1 MKASASA
8 MQTIAIRKYEL
19 SQPIVRR
26 EQRIAFERIHRA
38 FAQAWSEVAGDGL
51 ANHVAL
57 EFDGLEFGTFSSVE
71 VDQGPRAQ
79 ISLFTVAP
87 ASVNGFLMMTG
98 AFARWMVAHRLG
110 LKSASQK
117 SASKEKLEVPFT
129 RIEAAVAREIT
140 RSMLARLGEA
150 YRAANLGN
158 LGSVRPCDNTADSFG
173 FAPEEPL
180 ALLSFHL
187 DASDDRRVLI
197 GLSSSIL
204 NSLTE
209 PLPETPADC
218 NGRDAVASAVR
229 RLPIDVDVVLGS
241 WKVPLHELLEL
252 RAGDRIVLPD
262 GEDAS
267 LSASGVR
274 VRRAR
279 VELRGPGAR
288 IAIGRAAAR

>member
-1 MKASASA
+1 MRPASAA
-8 MQTIAIRKYEL
+8 MQTTPARKYEL
-19 SQPIVRR
+19 GQPIIRR
-26 EQRIAFERIHRA
+26 EQRIAFERIHHA
-38 FAQAWSEVAGDGL
+38 FAQAWSEAAVGDL
-51 ANHVAL
+51 PDDAAL
-57 EFDGLEFGTFSSVE
+57 EFDGLDFGTIASVAIDPSSC
-71 VDQGPRAQ
+71 AQ

-87 ASVNGFLMMTG
+87 ASVSGFLMMTG
-98 AFARWMVAHRLG
+98 AFARWTVAHRLG
-110 LKSASQK
+110 LKSPSQK
-117 SASKEKLEVPFT
+117 SAPEAKLEVPFT

-158 LGSVRPCDNTADSFG
+158 LGSLRPCDNTADSFG
-173 FAPEEPL
+173 LAPEEPL
-180 ALLSFHL
+180 ALLTFHL
-187 DASDDRRVLI
+187 GTGNGRRVLI
-197 GLSSSIL
+197 GLSGSIL

-209 PLPETPADC
+209 HLPETPADS
-218 NGRDAVASAVR
+218 NGRDAVASVVR
-229 RLPIDVDVVLGS
+229 RLPIEVDVVLGS

-279 VELRGPGAR
+279 VELRGSRAN
-288 IAIGRAAAR
+288 IAIERTAR